1 MGELEMP
8 GNDRQDVKDKYMAI
22 RYDFLIG
29 FKDEYGGVYGKLFSG
44 EFIWPV
50 SSCHAVSSPYGMR
63 LHPIKGTYCMHYGL
77 DISTSE

>member
-44 EFIWPV
+44 NLSGQYLLVIPFQALMDAITPV
-50 SSCHAVSSPYGMR
+50 KR
-63 LHPIKGTYCMHYGL
+63 
-77 DISTSE
+77 